1 MAFKL
6 VRPPDPSSPIG
17 RLSAPVHIPAARRAF
32 LITSGIAVVLLL
44 LGAAIF

>member
-1 MAFKL
+1 MAFKI

-17 RLSAPVHIPAARRAF
+17 RLSAPVRIPAARRAF
-32 LITSGIAVVLLL
+32 LIASGVVVVLLV